1 MIFISFLISHR
12 PRNTQTKPGLSSL
25 ERKRRFTLIEL
36 LVVIAIIAILAG
48 MLLPALNRARATART
63 AACQANI
70 KQVGMVIF
78 SYAHDSQDI
87 IVPAS
92 RKASDSD
99 RYLSRGFPIPP
110 GAINHIPWTWWTI
123 SYFGVDSCIPKSDG
137 DYQYARISHKWANG
151 IMHCPAITKS
161 PVPAGAKDYFYIS
174 SISYGM
180 PAFIGGGPDYNADGR
195 NIKKFPSKFG
205 RLKRPSSRAL
215 LTDSVKSELADRTHD
230 LTSPETQGWYLVA
243 SGNDPG
249 KTYMST
255 QRHNGKTNITFADG
269 HVENV
274 ARGIVYQELAKGY
287 RDGVMFWAGGF

>member
-12 PRNTQTKPGLSSL
+12 PRNTQTKQGLSSL
-25 ERKRRFTLIEL
+25 ERKQRFTLIEL

-63 AACQANI
+63 ATCQANI

-78 SYAHDSQDI
+78 SYAHDNRDI

-99 RYLSRGFPIPP
+99 QYVSRGFPSPE
-110 GAINHIPWTWWTI
+110 GAVNWIPWTWWTI

-137 DYQYARISHKWANG
+137 DYRFSRISSKWANG
-151 IMHCPAITKS
+151 IMHCPAIAKS
-161 PVPAGAKDYFYIS
+161 PVPDGVNYFYIGN
-174 SISYGM
+174 ISYGM
-180 PAFIGGGPDYNADGR
+180 PAFIGGGPDYNSDGR
-195 NIKKFPSKFG
+195 NIKKFPWTFG
-205 RLKRPSSRAL
+205 RLTRPASRAL
-215 LTDSVKSELADRTHD
+215 LADSVKSELADRTHD

-243 SGNDPG
+243 PGNDTS
-249 KTYMST
+249 KNYMST
-255 QRHNGKTNITFADG
+255 RRHNGKTNITFADG

-274 ARGIVYQELAKGY
+274 NREIVYQELAKGY